1 MRTSHIVPAA
11 LLGVLVPFF
20 ASGQESPNTKPPLPD
35 PALPSEVAT
44 NPAKDQALQNA
55 IPLTPRDILE
65 LGERYRD
72 VQSAQESAATV
83 TAVPSNRPAVAVS
96 YAPGQQSNIIQ
107 TARGY
112 PTAIS
117 FFDNTGAPWPIGW
130 NTNSNAAN
138 PGGAKNCNAD
148 GNKGGSP
155 SAQAVGFFVC
165 VPVQGSNTI
174 EITPMSISP
183 RGGLLVS
190 LENAPK
196 PLSFILLPGRGV
208 YDDNLS
214 VRVADRGP
222 NAKLEVDTRPGAP
235 VTGEPFMNAML
246 SGVPPSAAHP
256 LMVEGVSPD
265 EVRAWRM
272 GNETF
277 IRTRYTLMSPA
288 WDGSESGEGGMTIYA
303 LPNTPVVL
311 LSVADRTVSASLKET
326 E

>member
-1 MRTSHIVPAA
+1 MHKSHFVPAA
-11 LLGVLVPFF
+11 LLALLLPFSV
-20 ASGQESPNTKPPLPD
+20 AAQEAPD
-35 PALPSEVAT
+35 AT
-44 NPAKDQALQNA
+44 NPAPPLSSSSAPPVNPTKDQVLQNA
-55 IPLTPRDILE
+55 IPLTPKDIQE
-65 LGERYRD
+65 LGRRYQD
-72 VQSAQESAATV
+72 VQSAQEEAGSLM
-83 TAVPSNRPAVAVS
+83 AVPSNRPAIAVS

-107 TARGY
+107 TAKGY

-138 PGGAKNCNAD
+138 PGGGKNCNSD
-148 GNKGGSP
+148 GDKGGSP
-155 SAQAVGFFVC
+155 SVQAVGFFVC
-165 VPVQGSNTI
+165 VPAPGSNTI
-174 EITPMSISP
+174 EVTPMSISP

-190 LENAPK
+190 LQNAPK

-214 VRVADRGP
+214 VRVSDRGP
-222 NAKLEVDTRPGAP
+222 NARLQIDTRPGAP
-235 VTGEPFMNAML
+235 VTGEPFMDAML

-256 LMVEGVSPD
+256 LTVEGVSPD